1 MILPQEII
9 RAKRDGET
17 LSAGEIGDFIAG
29 LTSGAVTEGQ
39 VAAFAMAVFF
49 RGMTLDERVALT
61 RAMTAS
67 GSSIEWGQ
75 ENLPGPILDK
85 HSTGGVGD
93 NVSLMLAPMLAASGA
108 YVPMIS
114 GRGLGHTGGTLDKLD
129 SIEGYASQP
138 DLALF
143 KRVVKEAGCAI
154 IGQTAELAPAD
165 RRLYAIRD
173 VTATVESVALITAS
187 ILSKKLAAGLQGLVM
202 DVKTG
207 SGAFMPTLNGAREL
221 ASSIAA
227 VATDAGLP
235 TISLITDMNE
245 PLASAAGNAVEV
257 RNAVDYLTGARRDP
271 RLDRVTMALG
281 AELLALSGLAPD
293 AIAGEAAL
301 KRALDSGA
309 AAERFDRMV
318 AALGGPKDFVSRAHD
333 LLPRAPVL
341 VDATPGAQWLR
352 RRDRR
357 PRSRA
362 CGCRNGRR
370 PGARRRR
377 DRPRRRPDRARS
389 DRGRGR
395 PRRAAGAHPR
405 PHARGSRGGGE
416 SPSRRLSPR
425 RSAALAR
432 RPGDR
437 ADRRDAV
444 RHRAPPPPRRALA
457 WWWGQAPRL

>member
-29 LTSGAVTEGQ
+29 LVSGAVTEGQ
-39 VAAFAMAVFF
+39 AAAFAMAIFY

-61 RAMTAS
+61 RAMTRS
-67 GSSIEWGQ
+67 GLSLDWRA

-93 NVSLMLAPMLAASGA
+93 NVSLMLAPLLAACSA

-143 KRVVKEAGCAI
+143 KRVVRDAGCAI

-207 SGAFMPTLNGAREL
+207 SGAFMSTLHGAREL
-221 ASSIAA
+221 AESIAA

-257 RNAVDYLTGARRDP
+257 RNAVDYLTGARRDA

-293 AIAGEAAL
+293 APAGEASL
-301 KRALDSGA
+301 KRALASGA
-309 AAERFDRMV
+309 AAERFERMV
-318 AALGGPKDFVSRAHD
+318 AGLGGPADFVSRAHA

-341 VDATPGAQWLR
+341 VDATPEARGFVEEIDVRAVGLAVVELGGGRARAADAIDPAVGLTELAPVGAEV
-352 RRDRR
+352 
-357 PRSRA
+357 
-362 CGCRNGRR
+362 
-370 PGARRRR
+370 GA
-377 DRPRRRPDRARS
+377 DRPLARIHA
-389 DRGRGR
+389 RNVAHAEAAAKRL
-395 PRRAAGAHPR
+395 RAAYRIGETPLSTADPVIERIVGASSFHE
-405 PHARGSRGGGE
+405 GG
-416 SPSRRLSPR
+416 
-425 RSAALAR
+425 
-432 RPGDR
+432 
-437 ADRRDAV
+437 
-444 RHRAPPPPRRALA
+444 
-457 WWWGQAPRL
+457 